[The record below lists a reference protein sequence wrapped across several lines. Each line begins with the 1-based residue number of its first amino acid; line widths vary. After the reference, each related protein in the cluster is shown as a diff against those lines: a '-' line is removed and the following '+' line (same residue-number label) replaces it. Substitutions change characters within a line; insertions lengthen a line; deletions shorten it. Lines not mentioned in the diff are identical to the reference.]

1 MRFSNAIVGGL
12 AFGSFSSVAAAID
25 YTVPASWTVRGF
37 HATSTVSVS
46 LIIRPCCV
54 FITQVPTVNASYP
67 VLRDRAQ
74 KAINVLRDQ
83 WWNDMSKFDCAH
95 FGLIA

>member
-25 YTVPASWTVRGF
+25 YTVPASWTVRVS
-37 HATSTVSVS
+37 HATITVRVS
-46 LIIRPCCV
+46 LIICPCCI

-83 WWNDMSKFDCAH
+83 WWNDMSKFDCSC
-95 FGLIA
+95 FGPIY